1 MEDGYVSII
10 IDTIMKWR
18 LQVID
23 AANEV
28 IDSIDQDEL
37 AKYFS
42 QKSDPEDEEAEV
54 WINVFFFFLLLA
66 LTIELLAV

>member
-54 WINVFFFFLLLA
+54 WIYGFFFFFCWHWQLSS
-66 LTIELLAV
+66 